1 MEYKEVK
8 RFGSAYNNQKIKI
21 KGYINKYKDT
31 LYLSTGLTKGKI
43 LNPKILE
50 DIKEG
55 YETIVV
61 YGTEKIKHRK
71 GYIDGEFCIYIDKY
85 EI

>member
-1 MEYKEVK
+1 MEYREVK

-21 KGYINKYKDT
+21 KGYINKYTDT
-31 LYLSTGLTKGKI
+31 LYLSTGLTKGEI
-43 LNPKILE
+43 LNPKILK
-50 DIKEG
+50 DAKEG
-55 YETIVV
+55 DEIIV

-71 GYIDGEFCIYIDKY
+71 GCIKGEFCIYIDKY